1 VRVAMLTSAP
11 FPPCEGMGN
20 YVWNLSRQ
28 LTRRGHHVQIVTRG
42 SHRPAWR
49 ETIDGLLI
57 WRVTFFPVYPLHVH
71 LHRIFVNR
79 LVEALEEQ
87 IDLLHIHSP
96 LVPMVRTKRPT
107 LITFHSTILDDVRRT
122 HLNGYLTLLM
132 KLQAPISHGLE
143 KGNIAVADSITAI
156 SCDGVHNLR
165 NDHRVSKDIQIVWN
179 GVDTDLFTP
188 GPEVAGNADT
198 ILTVGRLA
206 PGKGL
211 EDLIQVAGMLS
222 KGNVSARFIIVGDG
236 PLWEKLNRQICALRL
251 ERSVILK
258 GHISSRSELVDL
270 YRKAALFI
278 LPSHHEGLPTVILEA
293 MACGCP
299 VLATGVGGVPQVVMD
314 GFNGRLVPPGQPQ
327 RMADLICSLLGSPK
341 ARSEMG
347 ENGRR
352 TVVERFSWVQI
363 SDNFLRLYETL
374 LDGAP
379 V

>member
-1 VRVAMLTSAP
+1 MLTSAP

-222 KGNVSARFIIVGDG
+222 KRNVSARFIIVGDG
-236 PLWEKLNRQICALRL
+236 PLWEKLKRQICALRL

-327 RMADLICSLLGSPK
+327 RMADLICSLLGSPR